1 MRDTI
6 KKYRIYRTFDGKK
19 EYLSGNNWYS
29 AENGLITEVDN
40 ISKAK
45 TWITSW
51 ANQNIINNLSNINN
65 LSEYKRLR
73 LMIDI
78 NTFSTIYIE
87 ECVYYLTTTKVI
99 PYEIKNIR
107 LKKALVRHD
116 LIEEM
121 KGEAKDEEL
130 E

>member
-29 AENGLITEVDN
+29 AENGLISEVDN

-51 ANQNIINNLSNINN
+51 ANQNIINNLSNIAN
-65 LSEYKRLR
+65 LNEHKRLR

-87 ECVYYLTTTKVI
+87 ECIYYLTTTKVI

-116 LIEEM
+116 LIDEM
-121 KGEAKDEEL
+121 KGGTKDEL

>member
-1 MRDTI
+1 VKDTI
-6 KKYRIYRTFDGKK
+6 KKYRVIRTFDGKQ

-29 AENGLITEVDN
+29 VDNGRMTEVET

-51 ANQNIINNLSNINN
+51 ANQNIINNLTDITR
-65 LSEYKRLR
+65 LSEYARMK

-78 NTFSTIYIE
+78 NTFKTIRIE
-87 ECVYYLTTTKVI
+87 ECVYHLTTVNSI
-99 PYEIKNIR
+99 QYEIKNPR

-116 LIEEM
+116 LISEM
-121 KGEAKDEEL
+121 KGEAKDEL

>member
-29 AENGLITEVDN
+29 AENGLISEVDN

-51 ANQNIINNLSNINN
+51 ANQNIINNLSNIASLN
-65 LSEYKRLR
+65 EHKRLR

-99 PYEIKNIR
+99 PYEIKNMR

-121 KGEAKDEEL
+121 KGGTKDEL